1 MFVLSVGFLMAQ
13 GVFNYQAVA
22 VDVNGNLVPDQDV
35 NAEVI
40 IQSTGAPYVANFTGL
55 HTSLNGM
62 VVLTLGGPN

>member
-1 MFVLSVGFLMAQ
+1 MKKIIMLITMFVLSVGFLMAQ

-40 IQSTGAPYVANFTGL
+40 TRILTGRMPL
-55 HTSLNGM
+55 LK
-62 VVLTLGGPN
+62 